1 MKNGKAVGLDDLS
14 CEQLKYSRP
23 MIVSILCK
31 TVYFFVANGYVT
43 DSFGRSYMVP
53 IPKSNVQNRALTA
66 DDFLGIAISPV
77 IFQVV

>member
-1 MKNGKAVGLDDLS
+1 
-14 CEQLKYSRP
+14 
-23 MIVSILCK
+23 
-31 TVYFFVANGYVT
+31 
-43 DSFGRSYMVP
+43 MVP